1 MEPKT
6 SPSRPDELRRGVL
19 VFVFLAILTAIEYFI
34 GTHELPSILLWVIAL
49 VKAGLV
55 IWYFM
60 HLKRAFR
67 EEGEHE

>member
-1 MEPKT
+1 MEPET
-6 SPSRPDELRRGVL
+6 SSRPDELRRGVL

-34 GTHELPSILLWVIAL
+34 GTHELPVILLWIIAL
-49 VKAGLV
+49 MKAGLV

>member
-1 MEPKT
+1 MEPET

-34 GTHELPSILLWVIAL
+34 GTHELPVILLWVIAL
-49 VKAGLV
+49 IKAGLV